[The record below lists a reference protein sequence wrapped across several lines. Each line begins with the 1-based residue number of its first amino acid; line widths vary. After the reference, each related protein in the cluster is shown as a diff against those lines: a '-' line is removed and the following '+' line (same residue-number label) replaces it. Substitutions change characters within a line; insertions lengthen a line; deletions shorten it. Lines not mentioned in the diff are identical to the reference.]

1 MSENFVKEPWEFERD
16 DFELTDPYYNVSR
29 PYRIWHEYLRLSPTF
44 SLAAKMYGYRSK
56 LSADELRLIPE
67 DFDDVVKTYKRMAA
81 ATFNY
86 QNSDV
91 KTDNEII
98 IFETYQVTFQSWWRR
113 HGADVF
119 GYRITPPPSSIITV
133 PYQAS
138 VDMDKFIPIF
148 NNYLEGQR
156 LDDGTPG
163 FNLLAIP
170 LSSNKKELLASISKL
185 FDDNYF
191 KPIAKQG
198 ESIYQLKKGKH
209 LAKLPNGLRLLW
221 MAAMEPKLEKW
232 RLGIKAKVT
241 KYKRYNALDP
251 SLTRHT
257 PETTILS
264 ETLDGWTINRL
275 NEAVI
280 IMENAARGRFPC
292 DDPTLLP
299 KFNQT
304 EMIRLVGKSINR
316 RLNHE
321 KSRKTS
327 YNRQRKRLEENR
339 QNKK

>member
-1 MSENFVKEPWEFERD
+1 MSENFEKEPWEFERD
-16 DFELTDPYYNVSR
+16 DFELTDLYYNVSR

-44 SLAAKMYGYRSK
+44 SLAVKMYDYNQK
-56 LSADELRLIPE
+56 LSTDELRHIPE
-67 DFDDVVKTYKRMAA
+67 DFADIVKTYKRMAA
-81 ATFNY
+81 VKFPH
-86 QNSDV
+86 QKSSDV
-91 KTDNEII
+91 ITDNEEIAL
-98 IFETYQVTFQSWWRR
+98 IFQHPQGTFRSWWLR

-119 GYRITPPPSSIITV
+119 GCRNTPPPASIITV

-148 NNYLEGQR
+148 NNYLEVQR

-209 LAKLPNGLRLLW
+209 LAKLPNGLRLIW

-299 KFNQT
+299 KINQP
-304 EMIRLVGKSINR
+304 EMIRLVGESINR
-316 RLNHE
+316 RLQNE
-321 KSRKTS
+321 NYRKEFHDWRAVHFK
-327 YNRQRKRLEENR
+327 NI
-339 QNKK
+339 